1 MNLEKY
7 GFPVEMREELQN
19 SGEPGLIRYVPDGDS
34 RIVRTLPRK
43 TFFSRLDPT
52 PGRGEQAVAANF
64 DYVFIMQS
72 LNHDFNEKR
81 MERYMTLAWQSGACP
96 VIVLTKADLQ
106 TDYEEYLCTARQDDR
121 FLWLFRCR
129 KVEPCQCAGGRGN
142 YGHQRHPGGRQ
153 QGASYDNAQTADYI
167 EE

>member
-1 MNLEKY
+1 MGTEE
-7 GFPVEMREELQN
+7 FPTTGDFV
-19 SGEPGLIRYVPDGDS
+19 LIRYVPDGDS

-52 PGRGEQAVAANF
+52 PGRGEQAVAAHF

-106 TDYEEYLCTARQDDR
+106 T
-121 FLWLFRCR
+121 
-129 KVEPCQCAGGRGN
+129 AGTR
-142 YGHQRHPGGRQ
+142 RSRAAP
-153 QGASYDNAQTADYI
+153 
-167 EE
+167 